1 MSSLI
6 TPSYNTTLQTASG
19 TVVIT
24 IEDIK
29 KDIALFQRIEPTK
42 NEKSEQYRLISEKI
56 ALLESKNKRPDD
68 VAQLKKLLQNEYYRG
83 FNIIPFTNLQDLG
96 VNQIFTFTPQELQSL
111 GQPLSLIFDK
121 TLFIGGLKGALI
133 SVVNDEARGSVV
145 ELAAS
150 QQLVNCAVNLL
161 RNGAYCFTKNGS
173 IYNITKA

>member
-56 ALLESKNKRPDD
+56 ALL
-68 VAQLKKLLQNEYYRG
+68 
-83 FNIIPFTNLQDLG
+83 
-96 VNQIFTFTPQELQSL
+96 
-111 GQPLSLIFDK
+111 
-121 TLFIGGLKGALI
+121 
-133 SVVNDEARGSVV
+133 
-145 ELAAS
+145 
-150 QQLVNCAVNLL
+150 
-161 RNGAYCFTKNGS
+161 
-173 IYNITKA
+173 